1 MHLIRGEDALEG
13 LEPDDTEGDF
23 ILYKFVLKA
32 DGQIGTAPPQ
42 NTSVS
47 PAFIRGQA
55 GHSASFSCR
64 APTESSL
71 NISWV
76 KEGSEGIWK
85 PPRHWLQTPSP
96 GRLQVDIE
104 QLQVEDRGN
113 YTCIISNDIGETR
126 HTLTLLLSYG
136 PRSVESS
143 PREMTAREGE
153 PLTLSCSGDASPPPA
168 ITWTK
173 DDDSPPP
180 SWKVGATQGRATLST
195 AALAPRDAGIYLCTI
210 QNSIGSETRVVSLTV
225 QCDPTTSS
233 APDATSPPVSDPE
246 RSTAS
251 AAFTGDVQTTREGV
265 TTAVS
270 ESAIDSTEREP
281 AEPKGSTSSHTESDR
296 ETESTQST
304 EKVTMEDVPPIT
316 TTYVLCTMGPVAG
329 LSSLGLVI
337 HLIRRMK
344 KKSLLEL
351 PQ

>member
-1 MHLIRGEDALEG
+1 
-13 LEPDDTEGDF
+13 
-23 ILYKFVLKA
+23 
-32 DGQIGTAPPQ
+32 
-42 NTSVS
+42 
-47 PAFIRGQA
+47 
-55 GHSASFSCR
+55 
-64 APTESSL
+64 
-71 NISWV
+71 
-76 KEGSEGIWK
+76 
-85 PPRHWLQTPSP
+85 
-96 GRLQVDIE
+96 
-104 QLQVEDRGN
+104 
-113 YTCIISNDIGETR
+113 
-126 HTLTLLLSYG
+126 
-136 PRSVESS
+136 
-143 PREMTAREGE
+143 MTAREGE

-304 EKVTMEDVPPIT
+304 EKVTTKPMKTVSSQAKGDVAIHLPQATEILILEDVPPIT